1 MKEVVI
7 FPEAYCKIMM
17 HAAKYP
23 HCALNGILLA
33 ENNKNDDK
41 PKSLNFVDA
50 IPLFHICLHITPM
63 AEIALSQVEQYA
75 EAKGLVIAG
84 YYLANENVNDMSY
97 ERPAHKIAD
106 KIWEKFRSSC
116 LFVVDNKLV
125 TLNHDIPAI
134 RTYYNVDGKW
144 KQLDKFKVIIDE
156 ETLERTSALLRQK
169 IYYDLV
175 DFDNHLDNIS
185 LDWKNVSLNQQIQ
198 SILSDKSKKS

>member
-63 AEIALSQVEQYA
+63 AEIALSQVIIIDYFM
-75 EAKGLVIAG
+75 
-84 YYLANENVNDMSY
+84 D
-97 ERPAHKIAD
+97 
-106 KIWEKFRSSC
+106 
-116 LFVVDNKLV
+116 
-125 TLNHDIPAI
+125 LNHY
-134 RTYYNVDGKW
+134 RLYFYT
-144 KQLDKFKVIIDE
+144 
-156 ETLERTSALLRQK
+156 
-169 IYYDLV
+169 
-175 DFDNHLDNIS
+175 
-185 LDWKNVSLNQQIQ
+185 
-198 SILSDKSKKS
+198 